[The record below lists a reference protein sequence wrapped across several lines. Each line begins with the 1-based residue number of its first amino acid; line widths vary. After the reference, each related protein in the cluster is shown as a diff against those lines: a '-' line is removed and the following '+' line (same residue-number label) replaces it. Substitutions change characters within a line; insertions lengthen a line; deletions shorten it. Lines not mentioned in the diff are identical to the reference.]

1 MPPTVFMTCLGQQA
15 RQLNIQPGPDG
26 VGIDGLEDG
35 EMLPAELLLPLE
47 LGLVHVLDKEAVS
60 EIR

>member
-1 MPPTVFMTCLGQQA
+1 MHKGRVLKNDLSW
-15 RQLNIQPGPDG
+15 LNIQPGPDG